1 MTEPRKI
8 QWVTDEA
15 ARLER
20 AVNTELA
27 ERWPKHSRLTKD
39 WLIEDVAARHQL
51 LGLWEYIV
59 EDNFRTETPFKIHI
73 TRYLGP
79 VDES

>member
-8 QWVTDEA
+8 QAVNEDA
-15 ARLER
+15 ARLEK
-20 AVNTELA
+20 AVNDELA

-39 WLIEDVAARHQL
+39 WLIDNVVCKHL
-51 LGLWEYIV
+51 NGLWEYIV
-59 EDNFRTETPFKIHI
+59 EDNFRTETPFKVHI

-79 VDES
+79 IDES